1 MKTIKAL
8 GCTGLLLCATFSVGI
23 PSIEAADLTEA
34 APSWTGPYIG
44 VNIGYGWDS
53 GEVDFSPYITDPTI
67 EGLPEALQ
75 DLLAAGS
82 YPDGL
87 SPDAEG
93 ILGGGQIGYNWQLS
107 SAWVVGIE
115 ADLQAS
121 DIDGSKSEH
130 KSPLFFDE
138 TETSASKQVDWF
150 GTLRARAGFLVNPQ
164 WLLFVTGGLA
174 YGKTSLSFKTAD
186 ISQGCVF
193 SNLCADET
201 SSGVKAGWTVG
212 AGTELM
218 LAQDWSLKAEYLY
231 VDLGERSFNA
241 ESMVTD
247 VPVDFD
253 VSANFHEHIARLG
266 LNYHF
271 N

>member
-1 MKTIKAL
+1 M
-8 GCTGLLLCATFSVGI
+8 
-23 PSIEAADLTEA
+23 
-34 APSWTGPYIG
+34 
-44 VNIGYGWDS
+44 NIGYGWDS